1 MKRTRCRPELPA
13 ATQEAVVLDLNSIVS
28 GPVAIDNFKNA
39 VEAFDF
45 SPYYDKHI
53 QLRGCAPS
61 WAFLMVYE
69 KLASRV
75 SAVDYLLDDGKRGV
89 AIAIKT
95 PLAPQP

>member
-1 MKRTRCRPELPA
+1 MES
-13 ATQEAVVLDLNSIVS
+13 VVLDLNSIVS
-28 GPVAIDNFKNA
+28 GPVGIENFKSA

-69 KLASRV
+69 KLSSHV
-75 SAVDYLLDDGKRGV
+75 FAVDYLLDDGKRGV
-89 AIAIKT
+89 PIVIKT
-95 PLAPQP
+95 PLA